1 MPEIKEFELK
11 KVKIQDIKFD
21 DTNPNV
27 LSTAQMDALKKVIKK
42 FGYLA
47 PVILNKDL
55 KVVDGEHRVRVY
67 DKLGKK
73 AIPAYV
79 INVKEV
85 DKKMLRQLMNK
96 LRGEHDKKKDADEF
110 KEIFDA
116 GKLKQ
121 FAELMAEDEQAF
133 QQSLKKNFD
142 IEFHNDDLMLP
153 AKPTKAQSKP
163 GEIYQLGRHRIM
175 CGDSTKSHAKLMGNK
190 TVDLLVTD
198 PPYGVDYGN
207 KNKFLNSIDK
217 GNRSQNHI
225 ANDSIKDYNAFFTG
239 FLKQINFSDY
249 NAYYIFMGN
258 KEFATLIEG
267 AKQCNLYQGAILVWV
282 KNNHVL
288 SRSDYNPQHELILY
302 GWKNHHKFY
311 GSHTNTTVLK
321 FDKPHVSDLHPTMK
335 PVDLLSTLIQDGS
348 EKDMIV
354 FDPFLGSGSTLMAC
368 EQTGRI
374 CYGIELEPIYIDV
387 IIKRWENYT
396 GKTAKK
402 ITS

>member
-110 KEIFDA
+110 KEIFEA

-142 IEFHNDDLMLP
+142 IEFHNDELMLP

-175 CGDSTKSHAKLMGNK
+175 CGDCTKSHGKLMGNK

-198 PPYGVDYGN
+198 PPYGVNYASKNEFLNKTDRGNRNQTPITNDAIQDYEAFFA
-207 KNKFLNSIDK
+207 KFLNM
-217 GNRSQNHI
+217 
-225 ANDSIKDYNAFFTG
+225 
-239 FLKQINFSDY
+239 INFSDY
-249 NAYYIFMGN
+249 NAFYIFMGN
-258 KEFATLIEG
+258 KEFSSLYNATKNCG
-267 AKQCNLYQGAILVWV
+267 FYQGGILVWV
-282 KNNHVL
+282 KNQFVIG
-288 SRSDYNPQHELILY
+288 RADYNPQHELILY
-302 GWKNHHKFY
+302 GWNKHHKFY
-311 GSHTNTTVLK
+311 GGHNNSTVL
-321 FDKPHVSDLHPTMK
+321 FEDKPRVNDLHPTMK
-335 PVDLLSTLIQDGS
+335 PVNLLSELIQHAS
-348 EKDMIV
+348 QKDMIV